1 MKKKNRAESLF
12 NNEHVADNLE
22 HEDMEV
28 KTNKHPKNPKNL
40 FDNPNNICTV
50 TSINNKCT

>member
-22 HEDMEV
+22 QEDMEV
-28 KTNKHPKNPKNL
+28 KTNKHPKKPKNL

>member
-22 HEDMEV
+22 QEDMEV
-28 KTNKHPKNPKNL
+28 KTNKHPKNL